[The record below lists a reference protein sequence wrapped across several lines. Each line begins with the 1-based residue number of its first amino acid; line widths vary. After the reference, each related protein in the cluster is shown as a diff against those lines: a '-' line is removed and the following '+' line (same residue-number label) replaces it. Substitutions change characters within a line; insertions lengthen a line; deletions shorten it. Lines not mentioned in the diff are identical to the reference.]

1 MILDQLAS
9 LVGKPYVVPPAEVEQ
24 RYLVDETGGRA
35 GAVRGL
41 VRPASTE
48 EVSQVLKLCLALGQK
63 VVVQGGAD
71 RHGARRAPR

>member
-35 GAVRGL
+35 GAVMGL
-41 VRPASTE
+41 VQSSLEGRDLTF
-48 EVSQVLKLCLALGQK
+48 C
-63 VVVQGGAD
+63 
-71 RHGARRAPR
+71 RR